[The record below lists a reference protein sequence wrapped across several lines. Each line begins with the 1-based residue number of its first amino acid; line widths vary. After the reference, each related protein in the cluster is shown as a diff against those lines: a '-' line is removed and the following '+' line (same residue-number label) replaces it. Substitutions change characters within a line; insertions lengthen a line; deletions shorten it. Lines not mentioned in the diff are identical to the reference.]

1 MIINSSIGIGRIG
14 IGVSSAIAIPSGSIA
29 LWLMADAGVAV
40 SGTNVT
46 AWGDQ
51 SGNGNNATAYNNP
64 QLITNAL
71 NSKPVIS
78 FDGSTSYASFPI
90 SLSAAT
96 DRTIF
101 IVGKYNDVDRGQE
114 GFLALGTD
122 EGYVFRESE
131 TQNTYYFT
139 EDGQISA
146 PASTVVTNYHIVTVN
161 HLYVGDSAM
170 AINGTFGNGQGI
182 QVYAINDGRIALR
195 SLVGGEYASVNIAEI
210 IIYNRQLNGTEQGQ
224 VQSYL
229 NTKYAIY

>member
-1 MIINSSIGIGRIG
+1 MIIKSSIGIGRIG

-78 FDGSTSYASFPI
+78 FNGSTSYASFPI

-101 IVGKYNDVDRGQE
+101 IVGKYNDVNREQE

-122 EGYVFRESE
+122 QGYVFRESQ
-131 TQNTYYFT
+131 TQLTYYYT
-139 EDGQISA
+139 GEGQISA
-146 PASTVVTNYHIVTVN
+146 PASIVTNYHIVTVN

-182 QVYAINDGRIALR
+182 ELYAINDGRIALR
-195 SLVGGEYASVNIAEI
+195 SLIGGEYASVNIAEI
-210 IIYNRQLNGTEQGQ
+210 IIYNRQLNGTERGQ